1 MGTSWIGRGGE
12 RGRAQSKARRAEG
25 NTRFT
30 AAATLQGNGI
40 GEVGWSDLSVMWVQ
54 NEEFVEDE
62 GL

>member
-1 MGTSWIGRGGE
+1 MVEGR
-12 RGRAQSKARRAEG
+12 RKARAQSKARRAEG

-54 NEEFVEDE
+54 KVEFIEDE

>member
-1 MGTSWIGRGGE
+1 LVEGGRE
-12 RGRAQSKARRAEG
+12 ARAQSKARRAEG
-25 NTRFT
+25 NNRFA